1 MKKRFF
7 AKLTAAAIAAAQVA
21 TGTVFAAV
29 TQSGDSTAFW
39 KTDFNEFTSGTLSYM
54 TMSNSA
60 TAKATYQSEKIAE
73 NDYAIK
79 MSSNHNE
86 GKVFVKTS
94 KTYDFSKPIVVS
106 YDFKMAEGSTKA
118 FRADLSDGSNIG
130 ISNMPKIEYISSQY
144 WVRGYQGGTITTSS
158 KTIKTGEIHTMTQVI
173 VYDEESNLFKTKTY
187 LDGDVLVKKDT
198 TTPLEGTLTK
208 SASLANTNLMVRFYP
223 YSGGTVTV
231 DNVSVCNLDELK
243 LPESLGWV
251 SDTNGAQIVYT
262 NAQYKD
268 SNGKSVTVP
277 AALPANKLTSASQ
290 YTMKKYNIKTDP
302 LMLDG
307 TDYTSSNVV
316 WSGKT
321 GLTISGLKYDDA
333 TAECIVMKLND
344 PGIIENLAGEK
355 NTNQYIA
362 LYQKTLSSAPIIRE
376 SRILDADGNAMDLK
390 SGKLPVTA
398 KTLEFTVANSKAE
411 TLDAANVKIEGNGS
425 SKASTKN
432 GSVYTIALETLAEGT
447 DYTVTVGD
455 TVQTLTTTGER
466 AKMNAAIE
474 RFDNSSTVSD
484 MYISDK
490 DYITVAHDADKGVLW
505 KSSFPTNG
513 AASHTK
519 YAMYAFDDAFDFTK
533 GDMLVSFDVE
543 LNQEIGWISSSEFYL
558 FNPMLVFNGTSTVY
572 MPYIYTYGIR
582 ARKSDGGPLATTDG
596 NATMSKGDKCTVS
609 VLCHYNSDTKQL
621 EYTQFVD
628 GKRLMSDA
636 TTAIPVNTVNITDEN
651 LDTAP
656 QIRFAG
662 RGFGD
667 GGVYIDNL
675 KITTIDGMT
684 ADRLLT
690 ITNSTA
696 TIDLKS
702 TVLFA
707 EGTDAELTNPQ
718 YTNTLEKNDIIV
730 TKYDNTDKL
739 LANGTVVT
747 DFSFNPASL
756 TIGKLDS
763 ACTYVIKLSDTSK
776 LTSINGSPIKV
787 DAFKAADSPSGL
799 VESVIYDSNNYQIYA
814 DKEGKWPSNAAKIKL
829 VFADEHSSV
838 KIGDTA
844 GVPDEN
850 GGYVF
855 DYSSNALQ
863 ANTQYTVTVDGT
875 EYGTFTTSDG
885 SVSVSKPKIG
895 DGGKASVTVTN
906 TTSTAKSVYIIH
918 AAYKDNDEL
927 SDIRYEKIDV
937 SAGNSA
943 SYTMT
948 ESPSLDGATVQ
959 KVFVWDGF
967 AEMTPYCEATVS
979 EISN

>member
-1 MKKRFF
+1 
-7 AKLTAAAIAAAQVA
+7 
-21 TGTVFAAV
+21 
-29 TQSGDSTAFW
+29 
-39 KTDFNEFTSGTLSYM
+39 
-54 TMSNSA
+54 
-60 TAKATYQSEKIAE
+60 
-73 NDYAIK
+73 
-79 MSSNHNE
+79 
-86 GKVFVKTS
+86 
-94 KTYDFSKPIVVS
+94 
-106 YDFKMAEGSTKA
+106 
-118 FRADLSDGSNIG
+118 
-130 ISNMPKIEYISSQY
+130 
-144 WVRGYQGGTITTSS
+144 
-158 KTIKTGEIHTMTQVI
+158 
-173 VYDEESNLFKTKTY
+173 
-187 LDGDVLVKKDT
+187 
-198 TTPLEGTLTK
+198 
-208 SASLANTNLMVRFYP
+208 
-223 YSGGTVTV
+223 
-231 DNVSVCNLDELK
+231 
-243 LPESLGWV
+243 
-251 SDTNGAQIVYT
+251 
-262 NAQYKD
+262 
-268 SNGKSVTVP
+268 
-277 AALPANKLTSASQ
+277 
-290 YTMKKYNIKTDP
+290 
-302 LMLDG
+302 
-307 TDYTSSNVV
+307 
-316 WSGKT
+316 
-321 GLTISGLKYDDA
+321 
-333 TAECIVMKLND
+333 
-344 PGIIENLAGEK
+344 
-355 NTNQYIA
+355 
-362 LYQKTLSSAPIIRE
+362 
-376 SRILDADGNAMDLK
+376 
-390 SGKLPVTA
+390 A

-432 GSVYTIALETLAEGT
+432 GSVYTIDLGTLAEGT

-490 DYITVAHDADKGVLW
+490 EYITVAHDADKGVLW

-651 LDTAP
+651 LDAAP

-690 ITNSTA
+690 ITNNTA

-756 TIGKLDS
+756 TIGNLDS
-763 ACTYVIKLSDTSK
+763 GYTYVIKLSDTSK
-776 LTSINGSPIKV
+776 LASINGSPIKV
-787 DAFKAADSPSGL
+787 DAFKAAASPSGL

-838 KIGDTA
+838 KIGDTV
-844 GVPDEN
+844 GVPDGN

-855 DYSSNALQ
+855 NYSSSALQ

-895 DGGKASVTVTN
+895 DDRKASVTVTN

-937 SAGNSA
+937 SAGDSA

>member
-29 TQSGDSTAFW
+29 TESGDSTAFW
-39 KTDFNEFTSGTLSYM
+39 KTDFNEFTSGTLGYM
-54 TMSNSA
+54 
-60 TAKATYQSEKIAE
+60 AKSTNVTYTSEQIADG
-73 NDYAIK
+73 DYAIK
-79 MSSNHNE
+79 VNSTNSNNDAKAIVLTN
-86 GKVFVKTS
+86 KV
-94 KTYDFSKPIVVS
+94 YDFSKPIAVS
-106 YDFKMAEGSTKA
+106 YDFKIDSGSTKS
-118 FRADLSDGSNIG
+118 FRADLADANDKV
-130 ISNMPKIEYISSQY
+130 ISQMPKINENTSTTRRVQAF
-144 WVRGYQGGTITTSS
+144 VGGTATNSS
-158 KTIKTGEIHTMTQVI
+158 KTITTGTTHNITQI
-173 VYDEESNLFKTKTY
+173 VVYNQTDNNYTIRTYFDGEELIKQNA
-187 LDGDVLVKKDT
+187 
-198 TTPLEGTLTK
+198 TTPLIDTRTNTADQTK
-208 SASLANTNLMVRFYP
+208 ALKVRFYP
-223 YSGGTVTV
+223 YYSGTVTV
-231 DNVSVCNLDELK
+231 DNVSVCNLDVLK

-268 SNGKSVTVP
+268 SDGNSVTVP

-302 LMLDG
+302 LMLNG

-321 GLTISGLKYDDA
+321 GLTISGLEYDDA
-333 TAECIVMKLND
+333 TAECIVMKLKD

-411 TLDAANVKIEGNGS
+411 TLAAANVKIEGNGS

-432 GSVYTIALETLAEGT
+432 GSVYTIDLGTLAEGT

-455 TVQTLTTTGER
+455 TVQTLTTTGEKP
-466 AKMNAAIE
+466 ASPYGVTYL
-474 RFDNSSTVSD
+474 DNFNDGKVKFTTTASTVTFANVNGKIQYQNS
-484 MYISDK
+484 
-490 DYITVAHDADKGVLW
+490 TEANAT
-505 KSSFPTNG
+505 PTNSVYDFG
-513 AASHTK
+513 K
-519 YAMYAFDDAFDFTK
+519 VFDFTK
-533 GDMLVSFDVE
+533 GSLYISFDAQ
-543 LNQEIGWISSSEFYL
+543 LNQTA
-558 FNPMLVFNGTSTVY
+558 GTSYMDPQLVTTDKQNIVGY
-572 MPYIYTYGIR
+572 MPAFEYDGMR
-582 ARKSDGGPLATTDG
+582 ARKSDGGRMAI
-596 NATMSKGDKCTVS
+596 NSSKAKMSNGDSCNIGMLVT
-609 VLCHYNSDTKQL
+609 YYPDDNQL
-621 EYTQFVD
+621 GYIQFVD
-628 GKRLMSDA
+628 GERLKKSDLSDVEEYRINNA
-636 TTAIPVNTVNITDEN
+636 SDLINKELTFRLRGRN
-651 LDTAP
+651 LK
-656 QIRFAG
+656 
-662 RGFGD
+662 D
-667 GGVYIDNL
+667 GGMYLDNL

-707 EGTDAELTNPQ
+707 EETDAELTNPQ
-718 YTNTLEKNDIIV
+718 YTNTLEKKDIIV
-730 TKYDNTDKL
+730 KKYDNTDTL

-756 TIGKLDS
+756 TIGQLDS

-776 LTSINGSPIKV
+776 LASINGSPIKV

-829 VFADEHSSV
+829 VFADEHRSV

-844 GVPDEN
+844 GVPDGN

-875 EYGTFTTSDG
+875 EYGKFTTSDG
-885 SVSVSKPKIG
+885 SVSVSKPEIG
-895 DGGKASVTVTN
+895 DDGKASVTVTN

-943 SYTMT
+943 LYKMT
-948 ESPSLDGATVQ
+948 ELPSLNGATVQ

-979 EISN
+979 KISN